1 MRDYRDAKAI
11 AQTLRD
17 LLAAR
22 TIPIS
27 HAESLELVAKL
38 LGCNSWNVLSAA
50 IQSGKA
56 SSEPRPRAREKNGK
70 EVPLIALRD
79 LVLFPGLA
87 APIFVGRVSTKQAV
101 EAAVA
106 IDNRALMVT
115 QKRPEDD
122 DPALADLYAFGVTAD
137 ILDVVHLPGDNT
149 VRLLVK
155 GRDRV
160 KLLGP
165 GTAQFPTARVALVEE
180 TRSDTSEAIALRDT
194 VRDEILA
201 RGPIDV
207 GKALTLRDRLWAI
220 AEPGGLADAVVPYLR
235 LPLPAAQQ
243 LLDIS
248 DVVVRLQKI
257 RATLDGRSA

>member
-122 DPALADLYAFGVTAD
+122 DPALADLWGHSRY
-137 ILDVVHLPGDNT
+137 PGC
-149 VRLLVK
+149 RSPA
-155 GRDRV
+155 GRQH
-160 KLLGP
+160 GP
-165 GTAQFPTARVALVEE
+165 TSRQG
-180 TRSDTSEAIALRDT
+180 TRSGE
-194 VRDEILA
+194 V
-201 RGPIDV
+201 V
-207 GKALTLRDRLWAI
+207 GAGDRS
-220 AEPGGLADAVVPYLR
+220 
-235 LPLPAAQQ
+235 
-243 LLDIS
+243 IS
-248 DVVVRLQKI
+248 DRTGRL
-257 RATLDGRSA
+257 GRGNT